1 MPNQVLKGSFIV
13 TEVSSSNHAKI
24 ALIIIARN
32 EEKFIGKTIEN
43 LKNQELSPYRIIVV
57 NDGSTDKTGEILS
70 NFENVEIINREKRD
84 EDFLAKKE
92 LATTINCG
100 LEKLEND
107 HDCEFVMISGADL
120 IFPKNYLSLIVERMR
135 TEPKIA
141 ISSGIIEGEF
151 SIEPRG
157 AGRVIRYDFWKK
169 IGLKYPVNYGFEAFL
184 LLKAKSLGYEITSFQ
199 DLVIVT
205 ERKTGTKYNP
215 KLYYFYGLGL
225 KALGYTLPYVLVR
238 AALFAKKKPRGAIY
252 LLKGFF
258 SNYDDLYDSDL
269 REYVKKTQYQK
280 ISRLDRSYI
289 KRFSGQL
296 KN

>member
-1 MPNQVLKGSFIV
+1 MEENDSTKTTKVAV
-13 TEVSSSNHAKI
+13 V
-24 ALIIIARN
+24 IIARN
-32 EEKFIGKTIEN
+32 EENSIKKTIDC
-43 LKNQELSPYRIIVV
+43 LKMQDLVPYRIIAV
-57 NDGSTDKTGEILS
+57 NDGSTDKTGEILLTL
-70 NFENVEIINREKRD
+70 ENIEVINRQRRE
-84 EDFLAKKE
+84 ESHLAKKE
-92 LATTINCG
+92 LANTVNCG
-100 LEKLEND
+100 LEKLQND
-107 HDCEFVMISGADL
+107 LDCEFIMISGADL

-280 ISRLDRSYI
+280 ISHLDRSYI

>member
-1 MPNQVLKGSFIV
+1 MEDNDSTKTTKVAV
-13 TEVSSSNHAKI
+13 V
-24 ALIIIARN
+24 IIARN
-32 EEKFIGKTIEN
+32 EENSIKKTIDC
-43 LKNQELSPYRIIVV
+43 LKMQDLVPYRIIAV

-70 NFENVEIINREKRD
+70 TLENIEVINRQRRE
-84 EDFLAKKE
+84 ESHLAKKE
-92 LATTINCG
+92 LANTVNCG
-100 LEKLEND
+100 LEKLQND
-107 HDCEFVMISGADL
+107 LDCEFIMISGADL

-215 KLYYFYGLGL
+215 KLYYYYGLGL

-258 SNYDDLYDSDL
+258 SNYDNLYDSEL

>member
-1 MPNQVLKGSFIV
+1 MEENDSTKTTKFAVV
-13 TEVSSSNHAKI
+13 
-24 ALIIIARN
+24 IIARN
-32 EEKFIGKTIEN
+32 EENSIKKTIDC
-43 LKNQELSPYRIIVV
+43 LKMQDLVPYRIIAV
-57 NDGSTDKTGEILS
+57 NDGSTDKTGEILLTL
-70 NFENVEIINREKRD
+70 ENIEVINRQRRE
-84 EDFLAKKE
+84 ESHLAKKE
-92 LATTINCG
+92 LANTVNCG
-100 LEKLEND
+100 LEKLQND
-107 HDCEFVMISGADL
+107 LDCEFIMISGADL

-280 ISRLDRSYI
+280 ISHLDRSYI

>member
-1 MPNQVLKGSFIV
+1 MEENDSTKTTKVAV
-13 TEVSSSNHAKI
+13 V
-24 ALIIIARN
+24 IIARN
-32 EEKFIGKTIEN
+32 EENSIKKTIDC
-43 LKNQELSPYRIIVV
+43 LKMQDLVPYRIIAV
-57 NDGSTDKTGEILS
+57 NDGSTDKTGEILLTL
-70 NFENVEIINREKRD
+70 ENIEVINRQRRE
-84 EDFLAKKE
+84 ESHLAKKE
-92 LATTINCG
+92 LANTVNCG
-100 LEKLEND
+100 LEKLQND
-107 HDCEFVMISGADL
+107 LDCEFIMISGADL

-280 ISRLDRSYI
+280 ISRLVRSYI

>member
-1 MPNQVLKGSFIV
+1 MKDNDSTKTTKVAV
-13 TEVSSSNHAKI
+13 V
-24 ALIIIARN
+24 IIARN
-32 EEKFIGKTIEN
+32 EENSIKKTIDC
-43 LKNQELSPYRIIVV
+43 LKMQDLVPYRIIAV
-57 NDGSTDKTGEILS
+57 NDGSTDKTGEILLTI
-70 NFENVEIINREKRD
+70 ENIEVFKRQRRE
-84 EDFLAKKE
+84 ESHLANTE
-92 LATTINCG
+92 LANTVNCG
-100 LEKLEND
+100 LEKLQND
-107 HDCEFVMISGADL
+107 LDCEFIMISGADL
-120 IFPKNYLSLIVERMR
+120 IFPKNYLSSIVERMR

-141 ISSGIIEGEF
+141 ISSGMIEGEF

-199 DLVIVT
+199 DLVIDT
-205 ERKTGTKYNP
+205 DRKTGSKYNP
-215 KLYYFYGLGL
+215 KLYYYYGLGL

-258 SNYDDLYDSDL
+258 SNYDDLYDSKL